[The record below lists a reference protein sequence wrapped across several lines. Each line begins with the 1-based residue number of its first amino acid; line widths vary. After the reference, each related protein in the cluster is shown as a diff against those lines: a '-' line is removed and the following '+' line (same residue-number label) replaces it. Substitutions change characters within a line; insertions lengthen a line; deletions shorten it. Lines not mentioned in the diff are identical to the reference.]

1 MYTILLKKIALSLV
15 IAFASLWSGVVYAA
29 EPVTVYFFHGDGC
42 PHCAKEEE
50 FLGVLEEREDVEV
63 VRLEVWSDADNRAV
77 LVEAA
82 KVLETTFNGVPVTI
96 VGERAM
102 VGWGSEETSGV
113 YLLNTIE
120 AVRREGDVDIVAP
133 LLPGYVPEPEES
145 VSNPNEGVSSTTTE
159 PIATTTAS
167 TTDSATTTD
176 PYAGIALPESI
187 AKWGST
193 LSLPLLTVLF
203 GALDGF
209 NPCAMWALVFL
220 ITLLFG
226 MKDKKRMW
234 ILGSAF
240 IFASGAVYYLFM
252 AAWLNLI
259 VFLGFIVWIRALIG
273 LIAIAGGAYYLYEWR
288 TAPEA
293 GCKVTNESQ
302 KEKLIERMK
311 KAIGQKSFLLALVGI
326 VIVAALINL
335 VELVCSAG
343 LPAAYAQVLALHSLS
358 PWQYYAYLLLYVIVF
373 MLDDM
378 VIFGV
383 AMTTLSLTGIG
394 GKYTRVSHLI
404 GGALMILIGLL
415 LIFKPEVLLFG

>member
-1 MYTILLKKIALSLV
+1 MKRTLTKIILTACF
-15 IAFASLWSGVVYAA
+15 AFGMFLASGVVYAA
-29 EPVTVYFFHGDGC
+29 DSATVYFFHGDGC
-42 PHCAKEEE
+42 PHCAKELA
-50 FLGVLEEREDVEV
+50 FLDTIEDRPDVEV
-63 VRLEVWSDADNRAV
+63 VRLEVWHNAENRAILSSV
-77 LVEAA
+77 AERLNA
-82 KVLETTFNGVPVTI
+82 TFNGVPVTI
-96 VGERAM
+96 VGERAV
-102 VGWGSEETSGV
+102 VGWVNEETSGA
-113 YLLNTIE
+113 YLLKVID
-120 AVRREGDVDIVAP
+120 AVKSEGDADIVAP

-145 VSNPNEGVSSTTTE
+145 VSNPNEGVSPTTTE

-176 PYAGIALPESI
+176 LYAGIALPESI
-187 AKWGST
+187 ARWGST

-203 GALDGF
+203 GAIDGF

-273 LIAIAGGAYYLYEWR
+273 LIAIAGGAYYLYEWKI
-288 TAPEA
+288 APEA

-311 KAIGQKSFLLALVGI
+311 KAIGQKSFVLALIGI

-378 VIFGV
+378 VVFGV

-415 LIFKPEVLLFG
+415 LIFKPELLLFG

>member
-1 MYTILLKKIALSLV
+1 MTNTILATVFALGMFFMGGS
-15 IAFASLWSGVVYAA
+15 VYAA
-29 EPVTVYFFHGDGC
+29 DVTTVYFFHGDGC
-42 PHCAKEEE
+42 PHCAKEAL
-50 FLGVLEEREDVEV
+50 FLDTLEARDDVSV
-63 VRLEVWSDADNRAV
+63 VRLEVWHDADNRAILSQV
-77 LVEAA
+77 ADILD
-82 KVLETTFNGVPVTI
+82 TTFNGVPVTI
-96 VGERAM
+96 VGQRAV
-102 VGWGSEETSGV
+102 VGWGNEETSGA
-113 YLLNTIE
+113 YLSQLIE
-120 AVRREGDVDIVAP
+120 TVENENDDDIVAP
-133 LLPGYVPEPEES
+133 LLPGHVPD
-145 VSNPNEGVSSTTTE
+145 EGGEGDAINSTTTDS
-159 PIATTTAS
+159 IATTTDVIA
-167 TTDSATTTD
+167 TTTTSITKDATTTD

-203 GALDGF
+203 GAIDGF

-259 VFLGFIVWIRALIG
+259 VFLGFIVWIRAFIG
-273 LIAIAGGAYYLYEWR
+273 VIAIAGGAYYLYEWKM
-288 TAPEA
+288 APEA
-293 GCKVTNESQ
+293 GCKVASSEQ
-302 KEKLIERMK
+302 KDKMIERMK
-311 KAIGQKSFLLALVGI
+311 EAIGQKSFILALIGI

-343 LPAAYAQVLALHSLS
+343 LPAAYAQVLALHDLS
-358 PWQYYAYLLLYVIVF
+358 PWQYYAYLFLYVIVF

-378 VIFGV
+378 VVFVV

-394 GKYTRVSHLI
+394 TKYTRISHLI
-404 GGALMILIGLL
+404 GGALMVIIGLL